1 VSVWTRVAGQD
12 EAVADLSRA
21 AADAAHLAVGEPGP
35 AMTHAWLLTGP
46 PGSGRSL
53 AAGAFAAALVCP
65 SGGCGTCSAC
75 RTALTGAHPD
85 VTLVRPEGTSLGVD
99 EARALVGR
107 AAEAPAAGPWTVLL
121 LEDADRLTDQAAN
134 ALLKALEEPSPRTV
148 WVLCTPSAEDV
159 LPTIRSRCRQ
169 VSLRTPSIAEV
180 ARILADA
187 YGVDPAMAAFAAR
200 ASQGHIGRARALAS
214 DEQARLRRQ
223 EVLRIPLS
231 LRDLPTCFSAAA
243 DVLAAATE
251 DARAITDALDQQ
263 EEADLRRA
271 YGEGAEG
278 VTPARVKKLM
288 SRPLKDL
295 QDAQKRRRTRVVRD
309 QVDRA
314 LVDLL
319 GLYRDVLAVQVGAR
333 VSLIN
338 EEMRP
343 QVTALADQS
352 TQADT
357 ARRLEALGRG
367 RLALRAN
374 VATLLALEATMV
386 SLKDPSLSACRVR
399 RPRPR
404 GPTRGRRPSSPA
416 PPG

>member
-1 VSVWTRVAGQD
+1 MSVWAAVSGQD
-12 EAVADLSRA
+12 DAVAELARA
-21 AADAAHLAVGEPGP
+21 AADAQRLQVGEPGP

-65 SGGCGTCSAC
+65 AGGCGGCPAC

-85 VTLVRPEGTSLGVD
+85 VTLVRPEGTSLGVE
-99 EARALVGR
+99 EARGLVAR
-107 AAEAPAAGPWTVLL
+107 SAEAPAAGPWTVLL

-148 WVLCTPSAEDV
+148 WVLCAPSAEDV

-169 VSLRTPSIAEV
+169 VSLRTPSVGEV
-180 ARILADA
+180 ARILAEA

-214 DEQARLRRQ
+214 DERVRLRRQ
-223 EVLRIPLS
+223 EVLRIPLG
-231 LRDLPTCFSAAA
+231 LRDLPSCFSAAA

-251 DARAITDALDQQ
+251 DAQALTDALDAR

-319 GLYRDVLAVQVGAR
+319 GLYRDVLAVQVGAS
-333 VSLIN
+333 VPLIN

-343 QVTALADQS
+343 QITMLAAQ
-352 TQADT
+352 TGEPET
-357 ARRLEALGRG
+357 ARRLAALGRG
-367 RLALRAN
+367 RQALRAN
-374 VATLLALEATMV
+374 VATLLALESTMV
-386 SLKDPSLSACRVR
+386 SLKDPALGA
-399 RPRPR
+399 
-404 GPTRGRRPSSPA
+404 
-416 PPG
+416 